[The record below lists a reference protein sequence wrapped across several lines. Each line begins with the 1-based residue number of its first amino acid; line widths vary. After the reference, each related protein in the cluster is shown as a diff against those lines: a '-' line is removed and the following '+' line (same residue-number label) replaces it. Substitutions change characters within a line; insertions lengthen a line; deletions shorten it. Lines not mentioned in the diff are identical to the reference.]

1 MAPPPGPAGGGRGA
15 LARGG
20 EAAGPAPPRE
30 EGGDLSSHQLSP
42 GGRRGAGAAQGW
54 AGSRAGSLR
63 RVIELVTEAE
73 LVAVPRRLVR
83 RARGSLRPRAS
94 SEEAG
99 AGAGAAAPEEPAAAW
114 GSHALCLRSPLF
126 PEWLRDGLE
135 EEALGEARKPPSLLR
150 IAAETGLWY
159 LTFAAAAFVALPCTL
174 AFCLATFG
182 VGLAV
187 RVWGRARKGKSPS
200 RWHFLRASRARKLEL
215 LERLCEQFGAESLWM
230 DVPDPV
236 VRGATLRVH
245 AACIRHR
252 APPGSRRGSALFLHG
267 LNSTSLMFADTMQ
280 GLSAT
285 HDCYALD
292 LPGFGLSEGPAHV
305 RGLAGAELLDW
316 YAGVARNSAGAL
328 GLSPP
333 PPPAPWG
340 GAMAGAGAGAGP
352 GAGAGTGADGERLL
366 VGHSMGAMFSVR
378 AASGAADPRLFTRLV
393 LVAPPGLVPIL
404 GEMAAFLG
412 LKIRLNFPECVFQ
425 YLGCVLCPVV
435 NFWQTWRGSGDLAL
449 FRFQRYSDRAAFGSG
464 LVRRLNRF
472 SWTGYS
478 TWHVTAMAELFRL
491 RAPVLLVYGERDPL
505 VPADQGELLV
515 RMARNK
521 LPCAV
526 VRGAGHGMFLS
537 DPDKMAGLLLR
548 GGGGGRGRGGRAP
561 RQPGG
566 LRRGGPDRRADRRAA
581 VPRVPLPGPR
591 ALRPPQALLGPPGGH
606 RGEPERGQHRLGL
619 APGGARR
626 GRARARRV
634 GGGLAGGRLVPKSS
648 ICSKK
653 EGENGGRRI

>member
-1 MAPPPGPAGGGRGA
+1 MARPAGAMAPPPGPAGGGRGA

-548 GGGGGRGRGGRAP
+548 GGGGGARA
-561 RQPGG
+561 
-566 LRRGGPDRRADRRAA
+566 RRACPPTAGWSSTRWPGSSSRSTRCGTACPSPGATRAA
-581 VPRVPLPGPR
+581 SSASSTG
-591 ALRPPQALLGPPGGH
+591 ASWRPP
-606 RGEPERGQHRLGL
+606 
-619 APGGARR
+619 
-626 GRARARRV
+626 GRARARTASSGSSP
-634 GGGLAGGRLVPKSS
+634 GGGAKRARARAPRRGRTRGGKTG
-648 ICSKK
+648 SKIV
-653 EGENGGRRI
+653 NLL